1 MRYSESVVEKE
12 GVLIMV
18 YKIEHLFFVI
28 NTVTNETM
36 KQTKCSYCHKSGHN
50 IRTCMMKSKNELD
63 KQRHEEYIA
72 NHPLSLF
79 PDLMEA
85 KMKTEHL
92 DEDLFRPTVPT
103 ERDYHRPNYMHSLS
117 HNIGV
122 FRWNLVNPFQIWVSE
137 LTAVRTPSTEYGPEH
152 PVLLDKQYPISYW
165 IYLQRETEITLQR
178 IGVVMKVARSYE
190 IPVNRLL
197 KSKLGDQFVDSVSK
211 HCHKPLSGIIRILL
225 QMTHS
230 LETQLKKIPNI
241 IREQSDMA
249 QMITKTNTDVV
260 PLILSYV

>member
-1 MRYSESVVEKE
+1 MSKTFV
-12 GVLIMV
+12 IAH
-18 YKIEHLFFVI
+18 KIEQLFYVFI
-28 NTVTNETM
+28 IVTNETM

-50 IRTCMMKSKNELD
+50 IRTCMIKTKNELD

-92 DEDLFRPTVPT
+92 DEDLFRTTVPT

-178 IGVVMKVARSYE
+178 INVVMKVARSYE

-197 KSKLGDQFVDSVSK
+197 KCKLGDQFVDFVDSVSK

-230 LETQLKKIPNI
+230 LETQLKNIPNI
-241 IREQSDMA
+241 IRLQSDMA
-249 QMITKTNTDVV
+249 QMISKTNTDVV